1 MVKSIAP
8 TKPPRVSNEACFLTL
23 LSEPD
28 FKIRYLTDRTLITAS
43 VYHIV
48 RYVNELYPFVVV
60 WSRYFLHSAK

>member
-8 TKPPRVSNEACFLTL
+8 TKPPRVSNEACFLNL

-28 FKIRYLTDRTLITAS
+28 FKIRYLTDQMLISAS

-48 RYVNELYPFVVV
+48 RYVDILYPFVVV
-60 WSRYFLHSAK
+60 ESRYFLRPAK